1 MKEIA
6 RSLCPPFLWILAS
19 RIRRRYK
26 VKPERKTVHG
36 VEMLFPPSHALPS
49 IVANHPRYDTLL
61 PEFLQFLR
69 DERQTKLL
77 VVDVGA
83 NVGDTAALAAAK
95 IGADNIR
102 FICLEADAQYL
113 SFLKANTEKIDAK
126 IICAIIGSCSKDEYL
141 TVQQSTAGTGSI
153 VASSQ
158 ATTVLALDDILMDQV
173 PDLIKID
180 TDGYDIQVLR
190 GAARC
195 LKNICPHLFVEYS
208 PYHIRV
214 YGRDEPITMFSFLR
228 NMGYSATIIYDN
240 LGYPICLL
248 DLDSRNLAMIAQYVD
263 AKPGFYVDLL
273 ISKSS
278 DLLARFYES
287 DRKRFPPSQVF

>member
-6 RSLCPPFLWILAS
+6 RSLCPPLLWNLAS

-26 VKPERKTVHG
+26 LGKPERKIVHG

-49 IVANHPRYDTLL
+49 MVANSRAYDTVL

-83 NVGDTAALAAAK
+83 NIGDTAALAAAK

-113 SFLKANTEKIDAK
+113 PFLKANTEKLDVE
-126 IICAIIGSCSKDEYL
+126 IICAVIGSCSKDERL
-141 TVQQSTAGTGSI
+141 AVQRSTTGTGAI
-153 VASSQ
+153 VASSE
-158 ATTVLALDDILMDQV
+158 ATTVLALDDILMDQA
-173 PDLIKID
+173 PDLIKTD
-180 TDGYDIQVLR
+180 TDGYEIQVLR

-195 LKNICPHLFVEYS
+195 LQDIGPHLFVEYS
-208 PYHIRV
+208 PWHIRV
-214 YGRDEPITMFSFLR
+214 HGREEPTTIFSFLR
-228 NMGYSATIIYDN
+228 NMGYSATIIYDGT
-240 LGYPICLL
+240 GYPICLL
-248 DLDSRNLAMIAQYVD
+248 DLDSRDLAMIAQYVD
-263 AKPGFYVDLL
+263 AKPGLYADLL

-287 DRKRFPPSQVF
+287 DRKRFPPSL